1 MKIAI
6 MVEGRTEKAFMP
18 KLREFLATRIS
29 GRMPKLDPV
38 PYDGRIPKEGK
49 LQRCVANL
57 LSAGDRPADA
67 VIALTDVYTGTYDFV
82 DAQDAKDKMR
92 QWVGKEPRFHPHAAQ
107 HDFEAWLLPYW
118 SKIREI
124 TGSNRTQPDGQPET
138 VNHNNPPARRLNE
151 VFMTGSKRHGY
162 VKVRDGSS
170 ILRGEDLTIAISAC
184 PELKAFVN
192 TILGLCGAEL
202 IP

>member
-18 KLREFLATRIS
+18 KLREFLATRIP

-49 LQRCVANL
+49 LQRCVASL

-67 VIALTDVYTGTYDFV
+67 VIALTDVYTGTHDFV

-92 QWVGKEPRFHPHAAQ
+92 QWVGEESRFHPHAAQ

-118 SKIREI
+118 SKIKKI
-124 TGSNRTQPDGQPET
+124 TGSNHT
-138 VNHNNPPARRLNE
+138 
-151 VFMTGSKRHGY
+151 
-162 VKVRDGSS
+162 
-170 ILRGEDLTIAISAC
+170 
-184 PELKAFVN
+184 
-192 TILGLCGAEL
+192 
-202 IP
+202 